1 MDALPLE
8 PRCAPTLSVVIPL
21 FNEAANI
28 EWFGH
33 ELREVLD
40 ATRETYEL
48 VYVDDGS
55 TDSTDDIASDVA
67 RTHPDVQYVRL
78 ARNFGKEAATSAG
91 LATARGQAVIV
102 IDGDGQHPPELITTM
117 VDAWKEG
124 YQHVVGIRAEMQT
137 VGPWKR
143 LTSRWYYTLSRILGS
158 GQDIV
163 RGATD
168 YRLLD
173 RELVD
178 AFLQFSERRRM
189 TRALLDWSGFRTLR
203 VPFEARDRKAGLA
216 AYSSV
221 ALLRLAVNGFLS
233 STLKPLYFVGGMGAV
248 ITALAF
254 LTLIVTSINEFAL
267 GDPLRL
273 GITGTAYIVLFVL
286 LMVGLVKVTQGILAA
301 YIGSIHVETQNRPLY
316 IVNKRY
322 SVLHESDPTA

>member
-1 MDALPLE
+1 MDAPQLE
-8 PRCAPTLSVVIPL
+8 LRCAPTLSVVIPL
-21 FNEAANI
+21 FNEAGNI
-28 EWFGH
+28 EWFGR

-40 ATRETYEL
+40 ATGETYEL

-55 TDSTDDIASDVA
+55 SDGTDEIASEVA
-67 RTHPDVQYVRL
+67 RKHSDVQYVRL

-117 VDAWKEG
+117 VEAWKEG
-124 YQHVVGIRAEMQT
+124 YQHVVGIRAEMQS
-137 VGPWKR
+137 VGLWKR
-143 LTSRWYYTLSRILGS
+143 LTSRWYYTLSRMLGS
-158 GQDIV
+158 GPGIV

-203 VPFEARDRKAGLA
+203 VPFQARDRKAGLA
-216 AYSSV
+216 AYSSM
-221 ALLRLAVNGFLS
+221 ALLRLAVNGFLG

-254 LTLIVTSINEFAL
+254 LTLIVTSINKFAL

-273 GITGTAYIVLFVL
+273 GVTGTAYIVLFVL
-286 LMVGLVKVTQGILAA
+286 LMVGLVMVTQGIIAA

>member
-1 MDALPLE
+1 MDAPQLE
-8 PRCAPTLSVVIPL
+8 PRCTPTLSVVIPL
-21 FNEAANI
+21 FNESANI

-40 ATRETYEL
+40 ATGETYEL

-55 TDSTDDIASDVA
+55 TDGTGEIVSEVA
-67 RTHPDVQYVRL
+67 RTHSDVQYLCL

-91 LATARGQAVIV
+91 LAAASGQAVIV
-102 IDGDGQHPPELITTM
+102 IDGDGQHPPELIPTM

-137 VGPWKR
+137 VGLGKR
-143 LTSRWYYTLSRILGS
+143 LGSRWYYTLTKVLGS
-158 GQDIV
+158 GEDIV

-178 AFLQFSERRRM
+178 AFLEFSERRRM

-216 AYSSV
+216 AYGST
-221 ALLRLAVNGFLS
+221 ALLRLAVNGFLG

-248 ITALAF
+248 ITAVAF
-254 LTLIVTSINEFAL
+254 LTLVVTSINEFAL
-267 GDPLRL
+267 GDPLHL
-273 GITGTAYIVLFVL
+273 GVTGTAYIVLFVL
-286 LMVGLVKVTQGILAA
+286 LMVGLVMVTQGIIAV

-322 SVLHESDPTA
+322 SVLHESDDTE